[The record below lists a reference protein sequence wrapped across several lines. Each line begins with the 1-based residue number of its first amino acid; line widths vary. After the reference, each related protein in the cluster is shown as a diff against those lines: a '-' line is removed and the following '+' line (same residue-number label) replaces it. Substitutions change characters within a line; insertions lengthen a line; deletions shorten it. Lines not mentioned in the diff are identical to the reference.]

1 MSKILF
7 EVTGSGMDI
16 SGTVTGT
23 RKELIDFFT
32 GVMLGAMKHAYDTHS
47 IYCEETALFIT
58 IQTVKEAFDL
68 FMEEHEGETEGAFA
82 MCRDFEKFR
91 EEMEG

>member
-1 MSKILF
+1 MNKIVF
-7 EVTGSGMDI
+7 EETGDEFNI
-16 SGTVTGT
+16 SGTVTGN

-32 GVMLGAMKHAYDTHS
+32 NVLCGAMKHAYDVQSTYS
-47 IYCEETALFIT
+47 EETALFVT

-68 FMEEHEGETEGAFA
+68 FMEEHEGETESAFE

-91 EEMEG
+91 AEMGG

>member
-1 MSKILF
+1 MSKIVF
-7 EVTGSGMDI
+7 EGTGNGMNI

-32 GVMLGAMKHAYDTHS
+32 GVMLGAMKHTYGTQS
-47 IYCEETALFIT
+47 NYCKETALFVT

-68 FMEEHEGETEGAFA
+68 FMEEHEGETESAFA

-91 EEMEG
+91 AEMEG

>member
-1 MSKILF
+1 MSKIVF
-7 EVTGSGMDI
+7 EGTGDELDI
-16 SGTVTGT
+16 SGTVTGN

-32 GVMLGAMKHAYDTHS
+32 GVMLGAMKHAYDTQS
-47 IYCEETALFIT
+47 TYSQETALFVT

-68 FMEEHEGETEGAFA
+68 FMEEHEGETESAFA

-91 EEMEG
+91 AEMEG

>member
-1 MSKILF
+1 MSKITF
-7 EVTGSGMDI
+7 EQNGKTFDVN
-16 SGTVTGT
+16 GTITGT

-32 GVMLGAMKHAYDTHS
+32 SVMLGAMKHAYGAHS
-47 IYCEETALFIT
+47 TYCQETALFVT
-58 IQTVKEAFDL
+58 IQSVKEAFDL
-68 FMEEHEGETEGAFA
+68 FMEEHEGETESAFA

>member
-1 MSKILF
+1 MSKIIF
-7 EVTGSGMDI
+7 EGTGNEMDI

-32 GVMLGAMKHAYDTHS
+32 SVMLGAMKHAYETQS
-47 IYCEETALFIT
+47 TYCKETALFVT
-58 IQTVKEAFDL
+58 TQTVKEAFDL
-68 FMEEHEGETEGAFA
+68 FMEEHEGETESAFA

-91 EEMEG
+91 AEMEG

>member
-1 MSKILF
+1 MSKIVF
-7 EVTGSGMDI
+7 EGAGDELDI
-16 SGTVTGT
+16 SGTVTGN

-32 GVMLGAMKHAYDTHS
+32 SVMFGAMKHAYDTQS
-47 IYCEETALFIT
+47 TYSQETALFVT

-68 FMEEHEGETEGAFA
+68 FMEEHEGETESAFA

-91 EEMEG
+91 AEMEG

>member
-1 MSKILF
+1 MSKIVF
-7 EVTGSGMDI
+7 EGTGNGMDI

-32 GVMLGAMKHAYDTHS
+32 GVMLGAMKHAYGTQS
-47 IYCEETALFIT
+47 TYCQETALFVT

-68 FMEEHEGETEGAFA
+68 FMEEHDGETEGAFA